1 MKLGLMAGG
10 WPPRAGEATRWP
22 ARLLASAQ
30 ETSATAFALPKL

>member
-10 WPPRAGEATRWP
+10 GARGEATRWP